1 MAYRKGDTNMKK
13 LTTYDLLSLE
23 EYDKSREEIKKNLLS
38 HKKNRSIKIGD
49 NVLLLFEDY
58 ETIKYQVQEMLRIEK
73 IFKEKDIQEE
83 IDAYEALIPDGDNL
97 KATMLIMYTDV
108 HERKIMLNKLCNLE
122 NSVWLSINN
131 SKKIFAVS
139 DEDLERS
146 RDEKTSAVHFLRFQ
160 LSDIDKKSF
169 KETDDISIGI
179 EHKEY
184 GFETKLQKDTASA
197 LAKDLD

>member
-1 MAYRKGDTNMKK
+1 MKK
-13 LTTYDLLSLE
+13 LTTSDLFSLE
-23 EYDKSREEIKKNLLS
+23 EYDKSREEIKRNLLL
-38 HKKNRSIKIGD
+38 HKKNRSVKVGD

-73 IFKEKDIQEE
+73 IFKENDIQDE
-83 IDAYEALIPDGDNL
+83 IDAYQSLIPDGDNL

-108 HERKIMLNKLCNLE
+108 NERKIMLNKLCDLE
-122 NSVWLSINN
+122 NRVWLSINN

-160 LSDIDKKSF
+160 LNDADKKSF
-169 KETDDISIGI
+169 NETDDIIIGI
-179 EHKEY
+179 DHKEY
-184 GFETKLQKDTASA
+184 NYEAKLQRDAIST
-197 LAKDLD
+197 LAEDLD